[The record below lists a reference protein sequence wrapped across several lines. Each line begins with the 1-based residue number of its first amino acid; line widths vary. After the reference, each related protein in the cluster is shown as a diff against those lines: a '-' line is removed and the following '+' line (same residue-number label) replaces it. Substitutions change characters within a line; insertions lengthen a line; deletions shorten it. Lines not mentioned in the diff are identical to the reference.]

1 MNLFLLHENAIKAA
15 LVHCDK
21 HCVKM
26 ILETC
31 QILYTAWH
39 VNRPDDFFFV
49 KVNQKPK
56 MLAPLAKIIKDL
68 KQADDLRLFDND
80 PCPYKPYKCTHK
92 NHPSAKWVRAH
103 KAHYDWAIELGLGLC
118 AEYTRRYGKTHKC
131 QLHLDRLSVMG
142 FPKPEKDVD
151 AGTLPPLEKRAFVG
165 VPEGCE
171 YFDCAIND
179 EVFEKCAVRDKQG
192 RLNGVETYRN
202 YYGTKKTDKW
212 TLKWNKGK
220 DDEPKW
226 YIPTF

>member
-1 MNLFLLHENAIKAA
+1 
-15 LVHCDK
+15 
-21 HCVKM
+21 
-26 ILETC
+26 
-31 QILYTAWH
+31 
-39 VNRPDDFFFV
+39 
-49 KVNQKPK
+49 
-56 MLAPLAKIIKDL
+56 
-68 KQADDLRLFDND
+68 
-80 PCPYKPYKCTHK
+80 
-92 NHPSAKWVRAH
+92 
-103 KAHYDWAIELGLGLC
+103 
-118 AEYTRRYGKTHKC
+118 
-131 QLHLDRLSVMG
+131 MG